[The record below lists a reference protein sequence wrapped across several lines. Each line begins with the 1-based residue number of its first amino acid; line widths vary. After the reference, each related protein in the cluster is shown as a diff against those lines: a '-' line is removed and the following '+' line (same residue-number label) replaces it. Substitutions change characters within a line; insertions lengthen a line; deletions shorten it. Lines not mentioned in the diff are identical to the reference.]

1 MVVVVMPGVVEV
13 VVVVVVVVGPAQSN
27 FIDVQHAETDSKVHV
42 CIFAGLIIH
51 GSGCE
56 SH

>member
-1 MVVVVMPGVVEV
+1 MPGVVEV
-13 VVVVVVVVGPAQSN
+13 VVVEVVVVVGPAQSN